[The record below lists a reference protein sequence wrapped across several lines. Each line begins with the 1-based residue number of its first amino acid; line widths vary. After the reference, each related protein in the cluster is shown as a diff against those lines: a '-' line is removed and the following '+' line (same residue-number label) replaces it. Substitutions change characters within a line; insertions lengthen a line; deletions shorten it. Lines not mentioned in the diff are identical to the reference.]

1 MVEVAFVRDQVEAEM
16 IRGLLEDRGIECLL
30 QRTGV
35 DGPSL
40 GEGLLPQAQHRVLV
54 GAEEAEAAKALLGAL
69 LEEHGEEPE
78 PEAVDPGF
86 GETESGGGPRD
97 YNVIG
102 AYPRGLLWSVGFFA
116 VAFGV
121 FMLLRVT

>member
-1 MVEVAFVRDQVEAEM
+1 M
-16 IRGLLEDRGIECLL
+16 IRGLLEDRGIDCLI

-54 GAEEAEAAKALLGAL
+54 HAEQADAAKAMLGAL
-69 LEEHGEEPE
+69 LEEHGQEKEWEAAEVAEE
-78 PEAVDPGF
+78 
-86 GETESGGGPRD
+86 ESGKGPRN
-97 YNVIG
+97 YGVVG
-102 AYPRGLLWSVGFFA
+102 AYSRALLWSAAVFA
-116 VAFGV
+116 LAFGA